1 MSFLSKN
8 SSLARQR
15 ERESFRKKREREIRD
30 VHPTVEKDCTK
41 CGESTSP
48 SSKVTQMQN

>member
-15 ERESFRKKREREIRD
+15 EREREIRD